1 MSVDLIT
8 LTENGMAYIPNT
20 DEDEQIMLGKA
31 DELMNLQF
39 PEHSLL
45 ELWNASIHNLRRR
58 IEMYSVDVFLSS
70 VSSVVGKKAYKKDGD
85 TLSERWCG
93 VDDSILIDGAVQV
106 GVLNKKAGKA
116 LNTINW
122 MRNHASPAHDSEE
135 CVTKEDV
142 WGLAI
147 LLKNNLFDLPIP
159 DPVHSPVSLIE
170 AIKINLLTEDQILLF
185 REEIDSFSNK
195 DIRTIFGYAMDA
207 IAIGEQPA
215 YDNVVVLF
223 DNIWNKATEELKSNF
238 GLRIHNYLFDP
249 SEDKSVDNAASN
261 RLYEVLLK
269 VRGIKYIPEITR
281 ANIYRKLARNL
292 AVAKNTSYGWNL
304 ENAASKALKQVGVNV
319 PSIVFE
325 EVYQEVLSVWCGNYW
340 GRSEAHNI
348 LREFVFELP
357 AKKKVMVAKLF
368 QSNERVKEELYQTRP
383 KTAALLLLD
392 EIKDSLQNNS
402 QITELEMI
410 INDVKKM

>member
-70 VSSVVGKKAYKKDGD
+70 VSSVIGKKAYKKDGD

>member
-1 MSVDLIT
+1 MSVDLIS
-8 LTENGMAYIPNT
+8 LTEKGMVYIPNT

-31 DELMNLQF
+31 DDLMKLQF

-70 VSSVVGKKAYKKDGD
+70 ISSISGRKVYKKDGD

-93 VDDSILIDGAVQV
+93 VDDSILIEGAVQV
-106 GVLNKKAGKA
+106 GVLNKKAGQA

-122 MRNHASPAHDSEE
+122 MRNHASPAHNSEE

-159 DPVHSPVSLIE
+159 DPVHSPVALIE
-170 AIKINLLTEDQILLF
+170 AIKTNILTEDQILLF
-185 REEIDSFSNK
+185 KEEIDSFSNK
-195 DIRTIFGYAMDA
+195 DIRTIFGYSIDA
-207 IAIGEQPA
+207 IATGEQPA
-215 YDNVVVLF
+215 YDNIVVLF
-223 DNIWNKATEELKSNF
+223 DNIWSKSTEELKTNF

-249 SEDKSVDNAASN
+249 SEDKSIDNSASD
-261 RLYEVLLK
+261 RLYDVILK

-304 ENAASKALKQVGVNV
+304 ENTASRALKQVGVNV
-319 PSIVFE
+319 PSIAFE

-340 GRSEAHNI
+340 GRSEAYNI
-348 LREFVFELP
+348 LREFIFELP

-368 QSNERVKEELYQTRP
+368 QSNERVRDELCQNRP
-383 KTAALLLLD
+383 KTAALSLLN

-410 INDVKKM
+410 INDVKKI